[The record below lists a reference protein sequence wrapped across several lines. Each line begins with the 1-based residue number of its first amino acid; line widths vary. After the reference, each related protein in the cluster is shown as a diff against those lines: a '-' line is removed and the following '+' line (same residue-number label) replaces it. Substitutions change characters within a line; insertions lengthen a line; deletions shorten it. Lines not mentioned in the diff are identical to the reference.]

1 MGTHD
6 GRRSVSSRPA
16 TQLVLQIFSQGV
28 CMQNNGVWAAIS
40 AEIRSGECTQR
51 ALESLQNALEQEIL
65 SADESEYLQEILAE
79 AA

>member
-1 MGTHD
+1 MAHD
-6 GRRSVSSRPA
+6 GRRSVSSSPRDW
-16 TQLVLQIFSQGV
+16 FSKSFHRRGV
-28 CMQNNGVWAAIS
+28 MQNNGVWAAIS

-51 ALESLQNALEQEIL
+51 ALESLQNALEQELL

>member
-1 MGTHD
+1 
-6 GRRSVSSRPA
+6 
-16 TQLVLQIFSQGV
+16 
-28 CMQNNGVWAAIS
+28 MQNNGVWAAIS